1 MLAARSF
8 TKPKLSKQGKDKV
21 VKQDC
26 HTTLSYKK
34 IRRYDLQ
41 RFNFD
46 ALSVDFCELEDSPYE
61 TKLTSNLK

>member
-1 MLAARSF
+1 MLAVRSF

-34 IRRYDLQ
+34 FDDMICNASILM
-41 RFNFD
+41 RFQ
-46 ALSVDFCELEDSPYE
+46 
-61 TKLTSNLK
+61 